1 LTLNKIL
8 DSFASPQTLS
18 FWELPDFIDTLESA
32 GFSGQRHKLYWHSLL
47 ASPLLLAA
55 MILIAAIFTLRT
67 TGRSGAA
74 ASIAGAAISGFVL
87 YFLSDL
93 VYALGQS
100 ASIPTLLAAWTP
112 AGVSTM
118 LGVAVLFHIEDG

>member
-1 LTLNKIL
+1 MPGRIG
-8 DSFASPQTLS
+8 AS
-18 FWELPDFIDTLESA
+18 
-32 GFSGQRHKLYWHSLL
+32 
-47 ASPLLLAA
+47 
-55 MILIAAIFTLRT
+55 
-67 TGRSGAA
+67 
-74 ASIAGAAISGFVL
+74 ASIAGAALSGFVL

-118 LGVAVLFHIEDG
+118 LGIAMLFHIEDG